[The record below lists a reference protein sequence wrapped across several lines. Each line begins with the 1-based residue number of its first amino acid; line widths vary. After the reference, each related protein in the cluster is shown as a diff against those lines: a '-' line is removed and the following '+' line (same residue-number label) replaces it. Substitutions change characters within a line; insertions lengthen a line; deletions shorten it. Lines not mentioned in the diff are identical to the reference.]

1 MGTMHRR
8 SGFFPG
14 VAASL
19 TPHCTQLPESHDTNK
34 VSLKSTL
41 RELSSDVICIGM
53 RSRIVRLRGAQLL
66 GSKLRGVALHSEVN
80 GDLRGINFDACS
92 LMTSQKGV

>member
-1 MGTMHRR
+1 MEAMHRR
-8 SGFFPG
+8 SGFFRG

-34 VSLKSTL
+34 VSLESTL
-41 RELSSDVICIGM
+41 SELSSDVICIGM

-66 GSKLRGVALHSEVN
+66 GEQAPRSGP
-80 GDLRGINFDACS
+80 
-92 LMTSQKGV
+92 SQ